1 MELNWTTFVLEIV
14 NFLVLVWLLKRFFYK
29 PVKEAMDRR
38 RQDIDLQLRQAE
50 EGRQQAEKLRRQ
62 YENRLADWDNERQE
76 ARQKLGR
83 EIDAQ
88 HEQLLSELQ
97 LQLEDER
104 KKNEVLVARQA
115 EERQRQSE
123 TRALELGARFV
134 AKLLEKLASE
144 EIQTRLIELLM
155 AELKDLHPE
164 QMETLAAMTE
174 NGRPAAA
181 QVVSAYPLDEKQ
193 QAVLKQY
200 LDTLLSHS
208 LQYTWVQDAQLLA
221 GVRIT
226 LGPWVIHANLHDEL
240 KTFAAIAHAH

>member
-29 PVKEAMDRR
+29 PVKEVMDRR
-38 RQDIDLQLRQAE
+38 RQDIDLQLRQTE
-50 EGRQQAEKLRRQ
+50 EGQQQAEALRRQ
-62 YENRLADWDNERQE
+62 YENRLADWENERQD
-76 ARQKLGR
+76 ARQKLR
-83 EIDAQ
+83 QEIDAEHQ
-88 HEQLLSELQ
+88 RLQSELQ
-97 LQLEDER
+97 LQLEAER

-134 AKLLEKLASE
+134 ARLLEELAGE
-144 EIQTRLIELLM
+144 EMQARLIELLM

-181 QVVSAYPLDEKQ
+181 QVVSAYPLDQ
-193 QAVLKQY
+193 TQRAALKRY

-208 LQYTWVQDAQLLA
+208 LQYTWTQDAKLLA

-226 LGPWVIHANLHDEL
+226 VGPWVIHANLHDEL
-240 KTFAAIAHAH
+240 KTFAAIAHAY